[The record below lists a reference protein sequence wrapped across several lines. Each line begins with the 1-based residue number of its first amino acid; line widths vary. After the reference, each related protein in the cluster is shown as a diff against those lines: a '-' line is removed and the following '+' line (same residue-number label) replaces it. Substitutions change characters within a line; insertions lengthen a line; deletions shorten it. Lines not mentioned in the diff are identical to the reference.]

1 MYSEEIANLTEDIHR
16 SRKEMLAPTQVWAFL
31 ICMDIGVWRYLS
43 EWQLRLVRTSFYVPT
58 KTQQIMEYPIQH
70 SISKV
75 GLPLIVTADKPNLCF
90 LIDTGATHN
99 MLFSFVYEHLK
110 QSFTATSEKNIVMGI
125 DGEKKETMQM
135 EANLSFGGQNSKAL
149 FSVIDTDKA
158 VAQIQ
163 SETGIQIHGI
173 LGIPFL
179 IDNKWILDFNNL
191 KIKSA

>member
-1 MYSEEIANLTEDIHR
+1 
-16 SRKEMLAPTQVWAFL
+16 
-31 ICMDIGVWRYLS
+31 
-43 EWQLRLVRTSFYVPT
+43 
-58 KTQQIMEYPIQH
+58 MEYPIQH
-70 SISKV
+70 SISNI

-99 MLFSFVYEHLK
+99 ILFGFVYEHIK
-110 QSFTATSEKNIVMGI
+110 SSCTAISEKSMIMGI
-125 DGEKKETMQM
+125 DGEKNEAMQI
-135 EANLSFGGQNSKAL
+135 EISLSFGGQNTKAL

-158 VAQIQ
+158 IAQIQ

>member
-1 MYSEEIANLTEDIHR
+1 
-16 SRKEMLAPTQVWAFL
+16 
-31 ICMDIGVWRYLS
+31 
-43 EWQLRLVRTSFYVPT
+43 
-58 KTQQIMEYPIQH
+58 
-70 SISKV
+70 
-75 GLPLIVTADKPNLCF
+75 
-90 LIDTGATHN
+90 

-110 QSFTATSEKNIVMGI
+110 SSFTPTSEMNIVMGI
-125 DGEKKETMQM
+125 DGDKKETMQI
-135 EANLSFGGQNSKAL
+135 EANLSFGGQDSKAL

>member
-1 MYSEEIANLTEDIHR
+1 
-16 SRKEMLAPTQVWAFL
+16 
-31 ICMDIGVWRYLS
+31 
-43 EWQLRLVRTSFYVPT
+43 
-58 KTQQIMEYPIQH
+58 MEYLIQH

-90 LIDTGATHN
+90 LMDTGATHN

-110 QSFTATSEKNIVMGI
+110 SSFTATSEKNMIMGI
-125 DGEKKETMQM
+125 GGEKKETMQI
-135 EANLSFGGQNSKAL
+135 ETQLSFGGQNSSAL
-149 FSVIDTDKA
+149 FSVIDSDKA

-163 SETGIQIHGI
+163 SETGVQIHGI

>member
-1 MYSEEIANLTEDIHR
+1 
-16 SRKEMLAPTQVWAFL
+16 ML
-31 ICMDIGVWRYLS
+31 
-43 EWQLRLVRTSFYVPT
+43 SFKY
-58 KTQQIMEYPIQH
+58 MEYPIQH

-110 QSFTATSEKNIVMGI
+110 SSFTATSEKDIVMGI
-125 DGEKKETMQM
+125 DGEKKETMQI
-135 EANLSFGGQNSKAL
+135 EASLSFGGQDSKAL

-173 LGIPFL
+173 LGILFL

>member
-1 MYSEEIANLTEDIHR
+1 
-16 SRKEMLAPTQVWAFL
+16 
-31 ICMDIGVWRYLS
+31 
-43 EWQLRLVRTSFYVPT
+43 
-58 KTQQIMEYPIQH
+58 MEYLIQH

-110 QSFTATSEKNIVMGI
+110 SSFTATSEKNMIMGI
-125 DGEKKETMQM
+125 GGEKKETMQI
-135 EANLSFGGQNSKAL
+135 ETQLSFGGQNSSAL
-149 FSVIDTDKA
+149 FSVIDSDKA

-163 SETGIQIHGI
+163 SETGVQIHGI

-179 IDNKWILDFNNL
+179 IDNKWILDFNNH